1 MIEVVVNVDTSKF
14 DRAMA
19 DFPVRIAQAQSRAL
33 WYIGQAVASRATQ
46 AFRTAAFR
54 PSPWAPRKKKGDG
67 HPLLI
72 RSGNLRQSITWRFNG
87 SDSVVVG
94 SPARYAIYHQ
104 MGTKRMPARPFFPID
119 ERGQLTPTAQR
130 DIKDNVEAIYKKE
143 IDKVFGNGGG

>member
-1 MIEVVVNVDTSKF
+1 MIEVEVKVDTSKF

-54 PSPWAPRKKKGDG
+54 PSPWAPRKNKGDG

-104 MGTKRMPARPFFPID
+104 MGTKRMPAMPFFPID
-119 ERGQLTPTAQR
+119 ERGQLTPAMKSKIDR
-130 DIKDNVEAIYKKE
+130 NVARIFKE
-143 IDKVFGNGGG
+143 EMVKIGG